1 MGGLPPQRY
10 RSSYVVP
17 SSRSLPTIGLGS
29 RCQLISDDGVE
40 DQLRAKLAEAAQTY
54 SKDVG
59 VLGWYP
65 MQNVSDSRKWTIVER
80 YDQESCRWPYRVLAV
95 LLATCTVAKHREY
108 PATKR
113 AYKSA
118 VLTLVVR
125 SNASTCALNAH
136 ERLELLTAIE
146 CPSTASSTLK
156 SLKEPNSFQLHN
168 NPSFDTCSGLYSLY
182 INKA

>member
-80 YDQESCRWPYRVLAV
+80 YDQESVLSMALSCLTGRVACY
-95 LLATCTVAKHREY
+95 CTVAKHREY

-136 ERLELLTAIE
+136 ERLELLTAIDAHRQRHQ
-146 CPSTASSTLK
+146 P
-156 SLKEPNSFQLHN
+156 
-168 NPSFDTCSGLYSLY
+168 
-182 INKA
+182 